1 METQKTLNYQNN
13 LEKNRDG
20 GIILPNF
27 KLYYKV
33 TAIKTVWYWHKK
45 QTHGPIEEKRKPRN
59 KLTHLHSINLQ
70 WRGKNERCR
79 KDSFLNKW
87 R

>member
-33 TAIKTVWYWHKK
+33 TVWY
-45 QTHGPIEEKRKPRN
+45 
-59 KLTHLHSINLQ
+59 
-70 WRGKNERCR
+70 
-79 KDSFLNKW
+79 
-87 R
+87 